1 MNLIIKLPPKAERDD
16 IVKAWVSGVKQGDN
30 FAEFRSLLQ
39 GMVDTGYNHNGIA
52 CLFLHESTTK
62 LIRHQLSKEVN
73 SEHLEIALALPIGF
87 N

>member
-16 IVKAWVSGVKQGDN
+16 IVRAWVNGVKQGDS
-30 FAEFRSLLQ
+30 FSEFRSLLQ
-39 GMVDTGYNHNGIA
+39 DMVDSGYNHNGIA

-62 LIRHQLSKEVN
+62 LIRQQLSKELA
-73 SEHLEIALALPIGF
+73 SEHLDIALTLPIGF